1 MVTHPITMR
10 LIMKKII
17 KAGLF
22 VLASSTSF
30 ASLSVNAAEIRIA
43 VDGSYAPF
51 AQVNDK
57 GELYGFDVDIAKAL
71 CHQMKA
77 KCKIQAQTWDG
88 MIPGLKVG
96 KFDAVI
102 SSMSI
107 TPERAKV
114 VDFSERYYSNVLA
127 FIGPKDKHIEVTD
140 EGLKGLTI
148 GAYRSTV
155 SSQYLEDHYADKVSI
170 KLYDTQDLAYL
181 DLKADRIDL
190 LLSDKFPAYNWL
202 SQSASDSGKP
212 VANQDYEFKGKD
224 IDIDD
229 QIAIALKK
237 GSPLRQDFNQ
247 AIQDIHNDGTYQK
260 INSKYFPFSIY

>member
-1 MVTHPITMR
+1 
-10 LIMKKII
+10 MKKII

-30 ASLSVNAAEIRIA
+30 ASLSVSATEIRIA

-51 AQVNDK
+51 AQVNAQ

-77 KCKIQAQTWDG
+77 KCKILPQTWDG

-96 KFDAVI
+96 KFDAVV

-107 TPERAKV
+107 TPERSKV

-127 FIGPKDKHIEVTD
+127 FIGPSERHFDLSD
-140 EGLKGLTI
+140 EGIKGLTL

-155 SSQYLEDHYADKVSI
+155 SSQYLEDHYANKVSI
-170 KLYDTQDLAYL
+170 KLYDTQELAYL
-181 DLKADRIDL
+181 DLKSGRIDL
-190 LLSDKFPAYNWL
+190 LLSDKFPAYDWL
-202 SQSASDSGKP
+202 ARQQESANKAPSF
-212 VANQDYEFKGKD
+212 EFKGED
-224 IDIDD
+224 IDINDKV
-229 QIAIALKK
+229 AIALKK
-237 GSPLRQDFNQ
+237 GSPLRQPFNL
-247 AIQDIHNDGTYQK
+247 AIKAIWENGTYQA